1 MNRNYKCA
9 CALAFATGLFG
20 CPPPPTGSDIS
31 QLLFNLADLG
41 CTAAPDLVPVPQAV
55 PPVLSVVRNDPAR
68 FAPADHPLKTVSVGT
83 VIDDL
88 SGLDGCWGRFIINP
102 IENSETGEI
111 FQQEQMEVLVF
122 DVAAGRITRHSFT
135 TRPPL
140 GFLSNDGGGFP
151 DSFFAETPFF
161 LSVVSDLRIISDN
174 IITTAGISSEE
185 AAIEPDGRL
194 VFDCGAA
201 TVGSINDTAT
211 LTGFVTL
218 QGNFLKKSDSPNGP
232 GQAPAVANDELAEL
246 WVRFDCAEQ

>member
-1 MNRNYKCA
+1 MNRCCKCA
-9 CALAFATGLFG
+9 CALLLTTGLSA
-20 CPPPPTGSDIS
+20 CAPPTGSDIS

-41 CTAAPDLVPVPQAV
+41 CTAAPDLVPVPQAI
-55 PPVLSVVRNDPAR
+55 PSVLSVVRNDPAR
-68 FAPADHPLKTVSVGT
+68 FAPEDHPLRVVKVGT

-88 SGLDGCWGRFIINP
+88 SGLDGCWGRSIIIP
-102 IENSETGEI
+102 ITNSETGEI
-111 FQQEQMEVLVF
+111 FEQEQMEVLVF
-122 DVAAGRITRHSFT
+122 DLAAGRVTRHSFT

-140 GFLSNDGGGFP
+140 GFLSNEGGGFP

-161 LSVVSDLRIISDN
+161 LSVVSDLRLISNN
-174 IITTAGISSEE
+174 IITTAGLSSQE

-211 LTGFVTL
+211 LIGFVTL

-232 GQAPAVANDELAEL
+232 GLAPAEPNDELAEFWL
-246 WVRFDCAEQ
+246 RFDCTEQ